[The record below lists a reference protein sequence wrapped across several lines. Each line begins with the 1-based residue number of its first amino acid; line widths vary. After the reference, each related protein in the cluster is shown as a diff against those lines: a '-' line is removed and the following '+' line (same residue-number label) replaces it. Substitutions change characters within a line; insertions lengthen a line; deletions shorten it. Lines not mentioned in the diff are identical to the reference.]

1 MRKGSLA
8 YQAVTFCYA
17 VPAAAALIVIGR
29 VVLLALRGLGILL
42 GGG

>member
-8 YQAVTFCYA
+8 YQAITFCYA
-17 VPAAAALIVIGR
+17 VPATAALIGIGKVI
-29 VVLLALRGLGILL
+29 LLALRGLGILL